1 MDIFDSPLVYGAA
14 YAGLRGA
21 SNYGAGNQ
29 HTISS
34 LRALRY
40 MRPELNMHS
49 SMGSRGGVGPNQ
61 ANPFLNGSDTGIS
74 AGVFQDPVF
83 RANADQAL
91 SQYGLQLP
99 EARQNAFLPEGGFFG
114 NHPRLS
120 AGLEGAMLGA
130 AGTQGAETWGQ
141 GIANSISGGLG
152 SILSRNA
159 MLAAPYEQTFKAA
172 SQMENLRDLS
182 DKHEMNQADIAM
194 RGAQTNEFNAQAK
207 RNAMLA
213 DSENMKNQYPQPVVT
228 STGTYKFNRASAK
241 AGKDPWDFVTDE
253 GLKAV
258 GQGGGGIYGEI
269 IRGKLGMPPA
279 PGTKQSTQY
288 WDKAE
293 KIYSHLQST
302 MAYGRAYAGN
312 QAALDQDTKQTV
324 TDKQKADRQKNISN
338 KLMTAKPSFWATTA
352 GIDPMAPAAQ
362 KQQWLEENYDTWAG
376 ADAPSNGGTKPPTF
390 NPATG
395 KLEHN

>member
-1 MDIFDSPLVYGAA
+1 MDIFDSPLIYGAPF
-14 YAGLRGA
+14 AGLHGV
-21 SNYGAGNQ
+21 SYGVGNQ
-29 HTISS
+29 HAISS

-40 MRPELNMHS
+40 MRPEMYMHS
-49 SMGSRGGVGPNQ
+49 PSMGRMGSTAPQ
-61 ANPFLNGSDTGIS
+61 ANPFLNSSDSGIS

-130 AGTQGAETWGQ
+130 AGTQGAETVGQ
-141 GIANSISGGLG
+141 GVSNAINGGLG

-159 MLAAPYEQTFKAA
+159 MLSAPYEQTFRAA
-172 SQMENLRDLS
+172 QQMEQMRDLG
-182 DKHEMNQADIAM
+182 DKHDLNQAELAM

-213 DSENMKNQYPQPVVT
+213 DSENMKNQFPSPVVT

-258 GQGGGGIYGEI
+258 GQGGGGIFGEV
-269 IRGKLGMPPA
+269 IRGKLGMPPT
-279 PGTKQSTQY
+279 PGTKASQQY
-288 WDKAE
+288 WTKAE
-293 KIYSHLQST
+293 KIYEGLQAGT
-302 MAYGRAYAGN
+302 AYGRARASNRAG
-312 QAALDQDTKQTV
+312 LDDDTKQTI
-324 TDKQKADRQKNISN
+324 TDKQKAERQKNISN

-362 KQQWLEENYDTWAG
+362 KQQWLEDNYDTWAG
-376 ADAPSNGGTKPPTF
+376 AEAGAKPKTY

-395 KLEHN
+395 KLE